1 MSADGAK
8 IYLRV
13 STNNGQTTDQRR
25 ELESVSKRSGW
36 NVVEVF
42 EDNGVSGAK
51 EPRGRPI
58 WSRRGR
64 STASAAACRISSV
77 SSRARGVGCGQ
88 YLHEQALDTTT
99 PSGLAMFQMCGVFI
113 EFERATIRERI
124 MSGLAR
130 AKARGVNR
138 TSEPLRLGRPPIHAA
153 TERDVR
159 ELRVKGM
166 GILKIAKTLGIGTSV
181 VQRVLTAAC

>member
-58 WSRRGR
+58 WGW
-64 STASAAACRISSV
+64 
-77 SSRARGVGCGQ
+77 
-88 YLHEQALDTTT
+88 EQ
-99 PSGLAMFQMCGVFI
+99 
-113 EFERATIRERI
+113 E
-124 MSGLAR
+124 
-130 AKARGVNR
+130 
-138 TSEPLRLGRPPIHAA
+138 
-153 TERDVR
+153 
-159 ELRVKGM
+159 
-166 GILKIAKTLGIGTSV
+166 
-181 VQRVLTAAC
+181 